1 MIYYF
6 DERLAFSK
14 ARRQQWDEATLK
26 KLFPEC
32 VSVQKTGVEM
42 DRAGVDYVVT
52 LRRGARLSV
61 DAKARDVGCRRW
73 WRAGPEVALEVWS
86 VRPDGK
92 YRTQRSKAKAGWT
105 LDESKNVD
113 LILFTFHPDDHEF
126 AYTRPLP
133 LLREAFRRN
142 CKAWSA
148 AYKTDV
154 QDSGEWESEC
164 VFVPLQVVDEAIT
177 AVARVR
183 LVVPSQF
190 MDNAS

>member
-6 DERLAFSK
+6 GERLAFSK
-14 ARRQQWDEATLK
+14 ARRQQWDEATLQE
-26 KLFPEC
+26 LFPKC
-32 VSVQKTGVEM
+32 VGVEKTGVEM

-73 WRAGPEVALEVWS
+73 WRSGPEIALEVWS
-86 VRPDGK
+86 VKPGGK
-92 YRTQRSKAKAGWT
+92 YQTPPGRAKTGWT

-126 AYTRPLP
+126 AYARPLP

-142 CKAWSA
+142 LRAWGA
-148 AYKTDV
+148 VYKTDI
-154 QDSGEWESEC
+154 QDSGKWESEC
-164 VFVPLQVVDEAIT
+164 VFVPLRVVDAAIT

-183 LVVPSQF
+183 LVVPPEF
-190 MDNAS
+190 VDNAS